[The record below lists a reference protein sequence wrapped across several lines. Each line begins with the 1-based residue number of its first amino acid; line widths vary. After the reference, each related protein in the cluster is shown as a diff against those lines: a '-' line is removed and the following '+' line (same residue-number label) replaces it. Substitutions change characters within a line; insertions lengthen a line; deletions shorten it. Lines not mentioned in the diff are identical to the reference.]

1 MIEDNVMRIVIV
13 GGGAS
18 SLMCANMIKLY
29 DEKSEVLIIEKN
41 DKLGK
46 KLKMTGNGKCNLAPA
61 YDNYKLLTGDP
72 ESFWDG
78 TWLIGKLEE
87 K

>member
-18 SLMCANMIKLY
+18 SLVCANMIKLY

-46 KLKMTGNGKCNLAPA
+46 SILIEKIVCCLEIGQGFACTRLHFNACVSGFLKIRL
-61 YDNYKLLTGDP
+61 
-72 ESFWDG
+72 
-78 TWLIGKLEE
+78 
-87 K
+87 